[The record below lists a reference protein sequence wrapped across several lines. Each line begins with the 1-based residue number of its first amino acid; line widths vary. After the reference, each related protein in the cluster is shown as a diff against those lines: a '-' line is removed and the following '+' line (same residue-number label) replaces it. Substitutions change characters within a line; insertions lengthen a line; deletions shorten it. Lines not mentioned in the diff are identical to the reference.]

1 MLDKNPDQ
9 LLAESLRQIQDGSS
23 EHNPNII
30 LASKPFHKAEV
41 VNSLLDSI
49 NYPVILLDF
58 DLLYS
63 GYVASNMIQKRD
75 GVHIFRP
82 QRDDWNKTLHTVL
95 EKMCQERFMVI
106 IDSFNGFHNMYND
119 KDSARFVN
127 ASLMLLA
134 FVGKFQRCPVV
145 AMALARKNKRNYWV
159 LSPGGRRIINSKNSH
174 FYTVGKSDDMLSVS
188 LLESIM
194 Q

>member
-9 LLAESLRQIQDGSS
+9 ILAERLRQIRDGSS
-23 EHNPNII
+23 EYNPNII
-30 LASKPFHKAEV
+30 LASKPFHKAEM
-41 VNSLLDSI
+41 VNLLLNSI

-63 GYVASNMIQKRD
+63 GYVASKMIQKRD
-75 GVHIFRP
+75 DVHIFRP
-82 QRDDWNKTLHTVL
+82 QREDWDKTLHTVL
-95 EKMCQERFMVI
+95 EKICQERFMVI

-145 AMALARKNKRNYWV
+145 AMALARKNKRNEWV

-174 FYTVGKSDDMLSVS
+174 LYTVSKNDDVLSVT
-188 LLESIM
+188 LLEKIT
-194 Q
+194 